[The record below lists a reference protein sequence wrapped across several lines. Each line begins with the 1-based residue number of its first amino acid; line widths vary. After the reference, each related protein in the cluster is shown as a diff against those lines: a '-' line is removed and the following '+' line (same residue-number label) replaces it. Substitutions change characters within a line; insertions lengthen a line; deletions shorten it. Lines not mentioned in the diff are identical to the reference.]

1 MPEERRALGAF
12 QARERVSLVT
22 PVAGLPTTAREYD
35 AEVALRVESALDE
48 AQTLA
53 TSLDEERALAIL
65 NDVERQ
71 LLLHPELPQAAW
83 LMAERYELA
92 GDILRKLPGREA
104 DAVLFAQRAAALEG
118 PRAASFGDVDGTAP
132 SSEPT
137 RASLSIEDL
146 GAGDTLVLDGRTA
159 PGEGRVLPGLHHARV
174 TRGSF
179 VVWAGFFEVSS
190 QPRVAKTLGV
200 PARVACSEGDLAEVG
215 DGSFRPSVPRGVRCE
230 RWVAVRRGRAGL
242 DVARCEHD
250 ECGAF
255 SPLPPD
261 KTAERASIPP
271 WLAATLVG
279 AATLGAGA
287 LLVFT
292 GAFDR
297 EEPPPTTTWVYQG
310 SK

>member
-12 QARERVSLVT
+12 QARERVTLVT
-22 PVAGLPTTAREYD
+22 PVAGSPTATRDYD

-71 LLLHPELPQAAW
+71 LLSHPELPQAAW

-92 GDILRKLPGREA
+92 GDILRKQPGKEA
-104 DAVLFAQRAAALEG
+104 DAALFAQRAEALEG
-118 PRAASFGDVDGTAP
+118 PRAASFGDAEGTALP
-132 SSEPT
+132 PAPART
-137 RASLSIEDL
+137 SLSIKDL
-146 GAGDTLVLDGRTA
+146 DAGDTLVLDGRAA
-159 PGEGRVLPGLHHARV
+159 PREASVLPGLHHARV

-179 VVWAGFFEVSS
+179 VVWTGFFEVAGES
-190 QPRVAKTLGV
+190 RVRKTLGV
-200 PARVACSEGDLAEVG
+200 PVRLACSEQDLAEVA
-215 DGSFRPSVPRGVRCE
+215 DGSFRPSAPRGVRCE
-230 RWVAVRRGRAGL
+230 RWMAVRRGRAGL
-242 DVARCEHD
+242 EIARCERD
-250 ECGAF
+250 ACGAF

-261 KTAERASIPP
+261 KAAERATIPP
-271 WLAATLVG
+271 WLAATIVG

-297 EEPPPTTTWVYQG
+297 EEPPPTTTWVYPG